1 MDPVKVKAVTDWP
14 TPRNLRELR
23 GFLGF
28 TNFYQRF
35 IKDFTKLA
43 RPLNNLTKKDASWT
57 WNGSQ
62 RQAFQALKETF
73 SRKPILAV
81 WEPNR
86 PTRLEVDAS
95 GYATGGV
102 LLQKLEDDLWHPIAF
117 RSQSMVEAEQNYEIY
132 DKEMLA
138 IIRALEDWRHY
149 LEGLP
154 QTFNIISDHR
164 NLEYWHTAQNL
175 TRRQARWS
183 LYLSRFDFH
192 LTHKSGTTN
201 TQADPLSR
209 ISTHLVTNADDNR
222 DQIVLRP
229 EHFASVAASS
239 IANDNTLEQQ
249 IQDATDQ
256 DPEVTLALRLLKEHG
271 PRQLTGSLTNW
282 EIRDGLTF
290 YRGRIYIPKVSDLRK
305 QIVCSCHDSLP
316 TGHPGQRATLE
327 LVNQLYWWPG
337 MTAFVN
343 KYVTGC
349 DTCQRCKPA
358 RHPRSTLQPHDV
370 PEGPWQTVSVGLVTG
385 LPQVGRYDAVVV
397 YIDHYS
403 KQVHVIPTTS
413 DVDAEG
419 IADIH
424 YKEIF
429 RLHGIPTKIVSDRG
443 PQFAAQL
450 MKALYQKLGITHA
463 LTTAYH
469 PQSNGQ
475 TERANQEVEQH
486 LRLFANSRHD
496 DWVTFLPTAKFVLN
510 SHMHSAHHM
519 APFEIMYGYRPDFT
533 VPVGPPTKFPA
544 LNSRLQ
550 LLRETHKEAEAALR
564 MEKHAMKEIFEADKP
579 PPHIFHPGQK
589 VWLSSKDI
597 NTSYP
602 SRKLTPQ
609 QLGPYEVTERT
620 GDLTYRLLLPPS
632 MRQHPVFHVDRLSP
646 WRGNE
651 VNGRTPPPPQPIQV
665 NNELEYEV
673 EHILDSHKY
682 RNQFQY
688 LVKWKGYDPG
698 HNSWEPA
705 AHLTHSQQLIDTFHA
720 AHPSAP
726 CRLPDTAFATLPW
739 QPRRNFTES
748 LQCTNWESGLW
759 PPRTSPIRRG

>member
-1 MDPVKVKAVTDWP
+1 MPVNEQEELDRFLDEHLRKGYIIPSKSPIASPVFFIKKKDGRLRLVQDYRKLNDFTIKNRYPLPLASDIINRLRHARLFTKFDVRWGYNNIRIRAGDEWKAAFTTNRGLFEPQVMFFGLTNSPATFQALMNTIISDLVATGRVAVYLDDILIYSSTHEEHRDTTHEVLQRLQTHDLYLRPEKCEFDRDEIEYLGLIIKQGEVSMDPVKVKAVTDWP

-28 TNFYQRF
+28 ANFYRRF
-35 IKDFTKLA
+35 IKDFAKLA
-43 RPLNNLTKKDASWT
+43 RPLNNLTKKDTPWT

-62 RQAFQALKETF
+62 RQAFQALKDTF

-81 WEPNR
+81 WEPGR

-117 RSQSMVEAEQNYEIY
+117 RSQSMVEAERNYEIY

-154 QTFNIISDHR
+154 RTFDIISDHR
-164 NLEYWHTAQNL
+164 NLEYWQTAQNL

-192 LTHKSGTTN
+192 LTHKPGTTN

-209 ISTHLVTNADDNR
+209 ISIHQVTDADDNR

-229 EHFASVAASS
+229 EHFASVAATS
-239 IANDNTLEQQ
+239 IADANTLERQ
-249 IQDATDQ
+249 IRDATDQ
-256 DPEVTLALRLLKEHG
+256 DPEVVLALRLLKERG
-271 PRQLTGSLTNW
+271 PQQLTNNLTDW
-282 EIRDGLTF
+282 EARDGLAF
-290 YRGRIYIPKVSDLRK
+290 YRGRIYIPRVPDLRK
-305 QIVCSCHDSLP
+305 QIVRLCHDSLL

-327 LVNQLYWWPG
+327 LVSRLYWWPG

-343 KYVTGC
+343 KYVAGC
-349 DTCQRCKPA
+349 DTCQRCKPT

-370 PEGPWQTVSVGLVTG
+370 PDGPWQTVGVDLVTG
-385 LPQVGRYDAVVV
+385 LPQVKGYDAVVV

-403 KQVHVIPTTS
+403 KQVHVLPTTS
-413 DVDAEG
+413 DVDADG

-424 YKEIF
+424 YREVF

-443 PQFAAQL
+443 PQFAARL

-486 LRLFANSRHD
+486 LRLFANS
-496 DWVTFLPTAKFVLN
+496 
-510 SHMHSAHHM
+510 
-519 APFEIMYGYRPDFT
+519 
-533 VPVGPPTKFPA
+533 
-544 LNSRLQ
+544 
-550 LLRETHKEAEAALR
+550 
-564 MEKHAMKEIFEADKP
+564 
-579 PPHIFHPGQK
+579 
-589 VWLSSKDI
+589 
-597 NTSYP
+597 
-602 SRKLTPQ
+602 
-609 QLGPYEVTERT
+609 
-620 GDLTYRLLLPPS
+620 
-632 MRQHPVFHVDRLSP
+632 
-646 WRGNE
+646 
-651 VNGRTPPPPQPIQV
+651 
-665 NNELEYEV
+665 
-673 EHILDSHKY
+673 
-682 RNQFQY
+682 
-688 LVKWKGYDPG
+688 
-698 HNSWEPA
+698 
-705 AHLTHSQQLIDTFHA
+705 
-720 AHPSAP
+720 
-726 CRLPDTAFATLPW
+726 
-739 QPRRNFTES
+739 
-748 LQCTNWESGLW
+748 
-759 PPRTSPIRRG
+759 